1 LSAGDKAR
9 LVLPARPDFV
19 RVARLTFAGLATR
32 LGFPYDEVEDIRIAV
47 GEAMTLMLAEAEPD
61 AAIDLRARWN
71 ADALEIA
78 VLRKDGPALAGSEDA
93 AIAMMVM
100 EALMD
105 SASFETPDPER
116 RGVLLCKNRPAT

>member
-1 LSAGDKAR
+1 MSSGDKAR

-47 GEAMTLMLAEAEPD
+47 GEAMTLMLTDAEPD
-61 AAIDLRARWN
+61 GAIDLRARWN
-71 ADALEIA
+71 NDALEIA
-78 VLRKDGPALAGSEDA
+78 VLRKDAPQLTGGEDA

-105 SASFETPDPER
+105 SAAFEHSDPER
-116 RGVLLCKNRPAT
+116 SGVVLRKNRPAA

>member
-1 LSAGDKAR
+1 MSNGDKAR

-47 GEAMTLMLAEAEPD
+47 GEAMTLMLADVEPD
-61 AAIDLRARWN
+61 GAIDLRARWN
-71 ADALEIA
+71 AESLEIA
-78 VLRKDGPALAGSEDA
+78 VLRQHGPPLAGGEDA
-93 AIAMMVM
+93 VIAMMVM

-105 SASFETPDPER
+105 AASLDHSDPER
-116 RGVLLCKNRPAT
+116 SGVLLRKNRPAA

>member
-1 LSAGDKAR
+1 LSNADKAR

-47 GEAMTLMLAEAEPD
+47 GEAMTLLLREDDPD
-61 AAIDLRARWN
+61 GAVDLRARWN
-71 ADALEIA
+71 DGSLEIA
-78 VLRKDGPALAGSEDA
+78 VLRKDAAPAAGGEDA

-105 SASFETPDPER
+105 SASLESTDPER
-116 RGVLLCKNRPAT
+116 YGVVLRKNRPAA